1 MPTDRLADWIENYL
15 TDSVTTPERWLF
27 IHDTSCIFPNLH
39 FLKLFDQKYEV
50 IFFEGDLRIRQ
61 SLEGYKDNPEAFAAC
76 IVSRQS
82 HETNL
87 HILDYIARSQLV
99 EVTPQSVLKFAQP
112 EYSWTHSVNQ
122 LCGDDFWMLFERL
135 QAYRLNY
142 PRAMTPAEATN
153 LLLSAQLDIDLRA
166 NLSVREAVEIWHR
179 MEGDTDLIVWGEKYP
194 RLFQALNLKVRA
206 ALPLMDKLEGDADFV
221 HFLWTSYSL
230 AQHNKDYDLFLP
242 ELFGDAIWKKYGNTP
257 PEEIWNACPQLI
269 RSDPE
274 RVMDQIKQTEIWLTQ
289 DQQRLELFQ
298 RWVGLDTSNVS
309 KTVEYLKKEI
319 LFCVPVRE
327 ALRLL
332 ATQLCHFP
340 ESLDA
345 AEVHKII
352 ENIQRRHLFQTN
364 TENYLRIKDTFRAFA
379 DLVTLNQLI
388 ARVKC
393 KSWLAEGHESRAQHP
408 VALNPIEIGEI
419 EEWEYSVYLSKL
431 ELMAAELEQLNFQC
445 DFLPTPVIGEVLGR
459 VKGLVDEYN
468 MAFAQRVATSFP
480 AWIAA
485 DRDKSLLTVDF
496 LELLFLPRYQRYIQE
511 NSRSA
516 YIFMFDGM
524 RWDTWEAIKP
534 KVLGAFQGRLALDG
548 VFPLVSIL
556 PSTTEYNKYAIFTG
570 DFPNGHGNNDWGEA
584 LIPAF
589 QKCGIHGVRCIS
601 DDGHN
606 QAEMLALIEADDVPV
621 KIFNFTFIDQKLQ
634 QVTQTP
640 IPLRRNDAYGIGDA
654 RLHRHLSTVYEEVKV
669 NFELLVQPYLE
680 RIPSDSVIFLI
691 SDRGFIES
699 TEYRELSEDAS
710 QLPDR
715 TMDYR
720 RYVRLSS
727 LPTRTDLADFV
738 FFSGAQIGLQADGDT
753 SHYGFATGRTQI
765 LSSLNTHPRNDLVP
779 LEPSRYVHGGIS
791 MQEMIIPCVV
801 FVPTAKG
808 QLEMFSLQ

>member
-1 MPTDRLADWIENYL
+1 MSTNKSEDSINTSWIESYL
-15 TDSVTTPERWLF
+15 SGSVPTPGHWLF
-27 IHDTSCIFPNLH
+27 IHDTSRIFPKLH
-39 FLKLFDQKYEV
+39 SLKLSDRKYEV
-50 IFFEGDLRIRQ
+50 IFFEDALGIRQ

-87 HILDYIARSQLV
+87 HILDYIARSQPV

-112 EYSWTHSVNQ
+112 GYSWTHSVNQ

-135 QAYRLNY
+135 QVYRLNY
-142 PRAMTPAEATN
+142 LRTMTPAEATN
-153 LLLSAQLDIDLRA
+153 LLLSAQLDIDLRP

-179 MEGDTDLIVWGEKYP
+179 MERDTDLIGWGEKYP

-257 PEEIWNACPQLI
+257 PGEIWNACPQLI

-289 DQQRLELFQ
+289 DPQRLELFQ
-298 RWVGLDTSNVS
+298 RWVGLDTSNVG

-352 ENIQRRHLFQTN
+352 ENLQRRHLFQTN

-379 DLVTLNQLI
+379 DLVALNQLI

-393 KSWLAEGHESRAQHP
+393 KNWLTEGHESRTQPP
-408 VALNPIEIGEI
+408 VTLNPTEIGEI

-445 DFLPTPVIGEVLGR
+445 DFLPNPVIGEVLGR

-468 MAFAQRVATSFP
+468 MIFAQRVATSFP

-496 LELLFLPRYQRYIQE
+496 LELLFLPRYQRYVQE

-534 KVLGAFQGRLALDG
+534 KVLGTFQGRLALDG

-570 DFPNGHGNNDWGEA
+570 DFPNGDADNDWGGA

-589 QKCGIHGVRCIS
+589 QKRGIHGVRCIS

-621 KIFNFTFIDQKLQ
+621 KVFNFTFIDQKLQ
-634 QVTQTP
+634 QATQ
-640 IPLRRNDAYGIGDA
+640 N
-654 RLHRHLSTVYEEVKV
+654 LSTVYEEIKV

-699 TEYRELSEDAS
+699 TEYQELSEDTS
-710 QLPDR
+710 QVPAR
-715 TMDYR
+715 TMGNR

-727 LPTRTDLADFV
+727 IPTRTDLADFV
-738 FFSGAQIGLQADGDT
+738 FFSGDQIGLQADGDT
-753 SHYGFATGRTQI
+753 SHYGFATGRTQM
-765 LSSLNTHPRNDLVP
+765 LSSVNAQSRNDLVP
-779 LEPSRYVHGGIS
+779 LEPSRYAHGGIS
-791 MQEMIIPCVV
+791 VQEMIIPCVV

-808 QLEMFSLQ
+808 QLEMFPL